1 MNPFL
6 LFIKNFI
13 DYGIIRP
20 ILTIVVLLWVGD
32 SDVGDWLKIVVK
44 NVLILLVI
52 IAVIVGVVM
61 LVFHH

>member
-1 MNPFL
+1 MNIL
-6 LFIKNFI
+6 LRCIKNFI

-20 ILTIVVLLWVGD
+20 ILTIVVLLLLGD
-32 SDVGDWLKIVVK
+32 SDVGDWFKIVVK

-61 LVFHH
+61 FVF